1 LKDQEIA
8 NADMVAWDGD
18 GVGGIRWLRV
28 RTGRSSLGSST
39 TTYGN
44 VNLFPP
50 MMVMMMRASKDT
62 ISRMVQPMT
71 EGVVVTIFIV
81 VTHLVL
87 LEAGT
92 IYGLFGNADLFSG
105 RVLVVSWDFEAR
117 RVDGLLGD
125 ADFFSFSRTEA
136 WRVNGSFADS
146 NFFSLGGAEA
156 WRVNGGLVESNF
168 FSLGRTE
175 AWRVDGGLVDSNFFT
190 IGWLEARSVFTL
202 GHVNLSLAVMATR
215 YFDGDVRIV
224 VSSVWKEVWEVW

>member
-1 LKDQEIA
+1 
-8 NADMVAWDGD
+8 MV
-18 GVGGIRWLRV
+18 V
-28 RTGRSSLGSST
+28 RIDRDKL
-39 TTYGN
+39 
-44 VNLFPP
+44 
-50 MMVMMMRASKDT
+50 
-62 ISRMVQPMT
+62 
-71 EGVVVTIFIV
+71 TIFIV

-125 ADFFSFSRTEA
+125 AD
-136 WRVNGSFADS
+136 
-146 NFFSLGGAEA
+146 FFSLGGAEA